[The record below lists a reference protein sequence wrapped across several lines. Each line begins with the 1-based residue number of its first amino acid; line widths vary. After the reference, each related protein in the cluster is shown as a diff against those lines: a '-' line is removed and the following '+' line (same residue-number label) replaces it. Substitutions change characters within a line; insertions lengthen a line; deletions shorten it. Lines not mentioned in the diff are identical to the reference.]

1 MSTPHAFDHRLSGL
15 IGRFYDAA
23 ADSAMWAGM
32 ANDVARS
39 LDSTSAVLKLHGA
52 DDTIQLLESTENLHV
67 SDRRQSW
74 ATHWHRQDLWVERSA
89 SFGVSRVVTDH
100 DLVSP
105 IEQRKSGFYQEWLR
119 ELDIHHMVGGV
130 FPGGN
135 GALCVLGVHR
145 PKRAGDYEDTDRQT
159 VSILLPHL
167 QRAIWLGQQL
177 SITAAHQAVTEEVLA
192 RIDAGVF
199 AVDARCRII
208 SLNARG
214 EALLN
219 GASGLAVSHGRLRL
233 QDGLLDQRMA
243 QMVQTSVST
252 ASGHPVPPGTAMVVS
267 RDGRLPLTMI
277 VTPLRPSGIGTQVQP
292 LALVIVRD
300 PEAATL
306 STTALRELFGFTRS
320 EAVIARDL
328 ASGLSLDD
336 AAEQRG
342 VGIATVRSHLKR
354 ILSKTGTHRQAEAV
368 ALIARSVA
376 SIDLRT

>member
-23 ADSAMWAGM
+23 ADDAMWAGM
-32 ANDVARS
+32 ADDVAGS
-39 LDSTSAVLKLHGA
+39 LDSTSAVLKLHGT
-52 DDTIQLLESTENLHV
+52 DDNIQLLDSTENLHV
-67 SDRRQSW
+67 SDRQQSW
-74 ATHWHRQDLWVERSA
+74 ATHWHKQDLWVERSA

-119 ELDIHHMVGGV
+119 ELDIHHMVGAV

-135 GALCVLGVHR
+135 GALGVLGVHR
-145 PKRAGDYEDTDRQT
+145 PERAGAYEDTDRQK

-177 SITAAHQAVTEEVLA
+177 SITAAHQAVAEEVLA
-192 RIDAGVF
+192 RIDAAVF
-199 AVDARCRII
+199 ALDARCRIM
-208 SLNARG
+208 SLNAGG
-214 EALLN
+214 EALLR
-219 GASGLAVSHGRLRL
+219 GASGLSVSQGRLRL

-243 QMVQTSVST
+243 QMVRTSVST
-252 ASGHPVPPGTAMVVS
+252 ASGHPVPPGAAMVVP

-277 VTPLRPSGIGTQVQP
+277 VAPLRPLGIGVQTQP

-336 AAEQRG
+336 VAERRGIGAAT
-342 VGIATVRSHLKR
+342 ARSHLKR
-354 ILSKTGTHRQAEAV
+354 ILSKTDTHRQAEAV

-376 SIDLRT
+376 SIDHRT

>member
-15 IGRFYDAA
+15 VGRFYDAA
-23 ADSAMWAGM
+23 ADSALWAGM
-32 ANDVARS
+32 ADDVVGS

-52 DDTIQLLESTENLHV
+52 DDSIQLLESTENLRV
-67 SDRRQSW
+67 SDCQQSW

-105 IEQRKSGFYQEWLR
+105 IEQRRSGFYQEWLR
-119 ELDIHHMVGGV
+119 ALDIHHMVGAV
-130 FPGGN
+130 FPGGD
-135 GALCVLGVHR
+135 GALGVLGVHR
-145 PKRAGDYEDTDRQT
+145 PERAGAYDDTDRQK

-177 SITAAHQAVTEEVLA
+177 SITAAHRAVAEEVLA
-192 RIDAGVF
+192 RIDAAVF

-208 SLNARG
+208 SLNAGG
-214 EALLN
+214 EALLH
-219 GASGLAVSHGRLRL
+219 GASGLSASQGRLRL
-233 QDGLLDQRMA
+233 QDGLLDHR
-243 QMVQTSVST
+243 MVQIVRASVST
-252 ASGHPVPPGTAMVVS
+252 ASGRPVPPGAAMVVP

-277 VTPLRPSGIGTQVQP
+277 MSPLRPLGFGVQTQP

-328 ASGLSLDD
+328 ASGISLDD
-336 AAEQRG
+336 VAERRG
-342 VGIATVRSHLKR
+342 IGAATVRSHLKR

-376 SIDLRT
+376 GIDHRT

>member
-23 ADSAMWAGM
+23 ADGAMWAGM
-32 ANDVARS
+32 ADDVAES

-52 DDTIQLLESTENLHV
+52 DDTIRLLESTDNLHV
-67 SDRRQSW
+67 SDRQQSW

-89 SFGVSRVVTDH
+89 NFGVSRVVTDH

-105 IEQRKSGFYQEWLR
+105 IEQLKSGFYQEWLR
-119 ELDIHHMVGGV
+119 ELDIHHMVGAV

-135 GALCVLGVHR
+135 GALGVLGVHR
-145 PKRAGDYEDTDRQT
+145 PERAGAYDDTDRQK

-177 SITAAHQAVTEEVLA
+177 SITAAHQAVAEEVLA
-192 RIDAGVF
+192 RIDAAVF

-208 SLNARG
+208 SLNTRG
-214 EALLN
+214 EDLLH
-219 GASGLAVSHGRLRL
+219 GASGLSVSQGRLRL

-243 QMVQTSVST
+243 QMVRASVST
-252 ASGHPVPPGTAMVVS
+252 ASGQPAPPGAAMVVP

-277 VTPLRPSGIGTQVQP
+277 VAPLRPLRLGAQTQP

-328 ASGLSLDD
+328 ASGISLDD
-336 AAEQRG
+336 VAERRG
-342 VGIATVRSHLKR
+342 IGAATVRSHLKR
-354 ILSKTGTHRQAEAV
+354 ILSKTDTHRQAEAV

-376 SIDLRT
+376 SIDHRT